1 MVGLQFHLETLTDN
15 VREIAINDGAYA
27 KEGNDLRQTP
37 EQIMCQAV
45 PPENRQAVYTI
56 LDYLSVH

>member
-1 MVGLQFHLETLTDN
+1 MEKIEQK
-15 VREIAINDGAYA
+15 AYGAYA

-37 EQIMCQAV
+37 EQIMRQAV